1 MASNNKNRI
10 FNSTLTKR
18 IEQEY
23 GRDLYNVNRQIDMM
37 VNNFIERLD
46 IEDEK
51 IEIEDIS
58 GLINSLQEYS
68 NKLQGWAEKV
78 SSRMVYSL
86 ENQDLK
92 QWTQHSK
99 RMTAL
104 MKKELT
110 QSDMD
115 EILKGYIKENVKL
128 ITSLPLEAS
137 QRVYDLVYSN
147 LSTGKRAS
155 TVAKEIMKTGK
166 VTQSRANL
174 IARTETS
181 KTATGLVKAR
191 AASIGLNWL
200 VWRSTG
206 GQGGDGRTRFAHR
219 KMDGVLMRWG
229 DPPNPE
235 KLFPD
240 KKVKPYGN
248 YLPGSTF
255 NCRCWCLP
263 IISLSDI
270 QWPAR
275 VYMNNKIQLM
285 NQQQFLKISDQEFY
299 KRAV

>member
-23 GRDLYNVNRQIDMM
+23 GRDLYNVSRQIDMM
-37 VNNFIERLD
+37 VNNFTERLD

-51 IEIEDIS
+51 IKIEDIS
-58 GLINSLQEYS
+58 SLINSLQEYS

-92 QWTQHSK
+92 QWNQHSK

-110 QSDMD
+110 QSDID
-115 EILKGYIKENVKL
+115 RILKGYIDENIQL

-200 VWRSTG
+200 VWHSTG

-219 KMDGVLMRWG
+219 KMDGVLMRWS

-255 NCRCWCLP
+255 NCRCWPAPL
-263 IISLSDI
+263 ILLEDVL
-270 QWPAR
+270 WPAK
-275 VYMNNKIQLM
+275 VYMDGKIKLM
-285 NQQQFLKISDQEFY
+285 NKKQFLEIADQEFL
-299 KRAV
+299 KAA

>member
-1 MASNNKNRI
+1 MASDNKNRI

-23 GRDLYNVNRQIDMM
+23 GRDLYNVSRQI
-37 VNNFIERLD
+37 NKLIKTYTSKLKKK
-46 IEDEK
+46 EK
-51 IEIEDIS
+51 ITQKDVV
-58 GLINSLQEYS
+58 LLRKALKEYS
-68 NKLQGWAEKV
+68 KKVKVWAEKV

-155 TVAKEIMKTGK
+155 TVAKEIMKIGK

-200 VWRSTG
+200 AWHSTG

-219 KMDGVLMRWG
+219 KMDGVLMRWS

-255 NCRCWCLP
+255 NCRCWPAPL
-263 IISLSDI
+263 IRLEDVS
-270 QWPAR
+270 WPAKI
-275 VYMNNKIQLM
+275 YMDGKIKLM
-285 NQQQFLKISDQEFY
+285 NKKQFVEIAEQQFLK
-299 KRAV
+299 AV

>member
-1 MASNNKNRI
+1 MASDNKNRI

-23 GRDLYNVNRQIDMM
+23 GRDLYNVSRQI
-37 VNNFIERLD
+37 NKLIKTYTSKLKKK
-46 IEDEK
+46 EK
-51 IEIEDIS
+51 ITQKDVV
-58 GLINSLQEYS
+58 LLRKALKEYS
-68 NKLQGWAEKV
+68 KKVKVWAEKV

-155 TVAKEIMKTGK
+155 TVAKEIMKIGE

-200 VWRSTG
+200 IWHSTG

-219 KMDGVLMRWG
+219 KMDGVLMRWS

-255 NCRCWCLP
+255 NCRCWPAPL
-263 IISLSDI
+263 IRLEDVS
-270 QWPAR
+270 WPAKI
-275 VYMNNKIQLM
+275 YMDGKIKLM
-285 NQQQFLKISDQEFY
+285 NKKQFVEIAEQQFLK
-299 KRAV
+299 AV